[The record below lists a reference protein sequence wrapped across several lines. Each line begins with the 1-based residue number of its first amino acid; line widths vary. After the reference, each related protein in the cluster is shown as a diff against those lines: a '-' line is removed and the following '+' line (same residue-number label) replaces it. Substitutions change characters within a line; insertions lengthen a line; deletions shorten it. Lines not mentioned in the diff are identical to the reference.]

1 MGKEILGFYLYES
14 DAAKA
19 PNSAGC
25 FGASQGENQSNDNPQ
40 KGNTLEQVI
49 GELAT
54 YLRGWLNC
62 FGYCET
68 SKPLIELERWMRH
81 KLRCLVWK
89 RWKRGTT
96 RYKRVC

>member
-1 MGKEILGFYLYES
+1 
-14 DAAKA
+14 
-19 PNSAGC
+19 
-25 FGASQGENQSNDNPQ
+25 
-40 KGNTLEQVI
+40 
-49 GELAT
+49 
-54 YLRGWLNC
+54 LRGWLNC